1 MQKLRRLMLRQL
13 GHRDKNLVR
22 WHAIL
27 RACCYVFICQI
38 STMNRLV
45 GAKSCAWMLIL
56 MLSGSV
62 LALQRA
68 HAQAVDKALGK
79 RVAACVACHMLE
91 DQTTRDGVFPRIAG
105 KPAGYLYKQLLNFRD
120 GRRHYPPMTWMVSQ
134 LSDDY
139 LREIA
144 DHFASIKAP
153 YPAPPPASLPAAT
166 LERGKAL
173 ALQGDAARNLP
184 ACAACHGE
192 RLTGVQ
198 PFIPSLVGLPRD
210 YLNAQFGAWRN
221 GARHADAP
229 DCMATIAAKIND
241 EDLLAVTGWLA
252 AQAVPAQAAPQS
264 SIKLPLPMACGSV
277 PGSGK

>member
-1 MQKLRRLMLRQL
+1 
-13 GHRDKNLVR
+13 
-22 WHAIL
+22 
-27 RACCYVFICQI
+27 
-38 STMNRLV
+38 MNRRV
-45 GAKSCAWMLIL
+45 GAKSLGWSLVLIL
-56 MLSGSV
+56 CGSV
-62 LALQRA
+62 LAFQS
-68 HAQAVDKALGK
+68 HSAQAVNQGLEK
-79 RVAACVACHMLE
+79 RVAACVACHKLE
-91 DQTTRDGVFPRIAG
+91 DQATRDGVFPRIAG

-144 DHFASIKAP
+144 DHFASVKAP
-153 YPAPPPASLPAAT
+153 YPAPPPATLPAAT

-173 ALQGDAARNLP
+173 ALQGDAARKLP

-229 DCMATIAAKIND
+229 DCMADVAQRISD

-252 AQAVPAQAAPQS
+252 AQTVPAQAAPQAG
-264 SIKLPLPMACGSV
+264 IKLPLPLACGSV
-277 PGSGK
+277 PGSAK